1 MDAAPFRRLEAV
13 VQTATRLDL
22 EAWTRVIRGARE
34 RARRERLGLV
44 AAGVGFWASLSLFPA
59 LIVLLTVYGLVSEAD
74 EVNRQVAQVLGSVS
88 ADARTLVTSQLRS
101 LLVSGNLGW
110 GLLFGLV
117 AVLWTASNGM
127 AGAIKAVALAYGER
141 ERRPFLKLRAL
152 ALAFTLGALL
162 VVGAMISLVA
172 LLPFAFEEAGSGPSA
187 ALFTLGRWGGL
198 VLLMSALVA
207 ALYRFAPRSR
217 HGGWEWAIKASITV
231 SVLWAVVTAVFSV
244 YVRTLSDIA
253 ATYGALAG
261 LIVLMLWF
269 YLTGY
274 LILGGAAV
282 AAEMWRVGEVET

>member
-1 MDAAPFRRLEAV
+1 MAAAPFRRLEAV

-22 EAWTRVIRGARE
+22 EAWARVLRRAWE

-88 ADARTLVTSQLRS
+88 AEARTVVTSQLRS
-101 LLVSGNLGW
+101 LVVSGNLGW

-127 AGAIKAVALAYGER
+127 ASAIKAVALAYGEQ

-162 VVGAMISLVA
+162 VVGAMIALVA
-172 LLPFAFEEAGSGPSA
+172 VLPFALDEAGSGPSA

-207 ALYRFAPRSR
+207 ALYRFAPRTR

-231 SVLWAVVTAVFSV
+231 CVVWAVVTAVFSV
-244 YVRTLSDIA
+244 YVRTLSDLA

-274 LILGGAAV
+274 LVLGGAAV